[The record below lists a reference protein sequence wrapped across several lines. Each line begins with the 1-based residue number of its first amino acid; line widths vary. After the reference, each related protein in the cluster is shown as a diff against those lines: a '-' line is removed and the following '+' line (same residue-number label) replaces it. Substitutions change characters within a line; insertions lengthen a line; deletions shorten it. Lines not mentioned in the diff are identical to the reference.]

1 MAAVFFTSVAAF
13 ISTNLDDIFMLTLFF
28 AQAKGRKG
36 ALKVVAGQYI
46 GMGCLAALSI
56 LGALGTQLVP
66 QRYVGLLGFVPL
78 CLGIKA
84 WMDYRSQRDQSSQ
97 SDRSSRKDQSS
108 QGNKSR
114 QEEETSE
121 TPGIGSISVALVTMA
136 NGGDNI
142 GVYIP
147 VFSGYSAGELA
158 EALAVFAMMTALWCR
173 LGYSLGNHPGIKEKI
188 ERYRHILVPLIL
200 SALGVI
206 ILAKSLK
213 IP

>member
-1 MAAVFFTSVAAF
+1 MAAVFFTSIAAF

-46 GMGCLAALSI
+46 GMGCLAELSI

-84 WMDYRSQRDQSSQ
+84 WMDYR
-97 SDRSSRKDQSS
+97 S

>member
-1 MAAVFFTSVAAF
+1 MAAVFFTSIAAF

-28 AQAKGRKG
+28 AQAKSRKG

-84 WMDYRSQRDQSSQ
+84 WMDYR
-97 SDRSSRKDQSS
+97 S

-188 ERYRHILVPLIL
+188 ERYQHILVPLIL

>member
-84 WMDYRSQRDQSSQ
+84 WMGYR
-97 SDRSSRKDQSS
+97 S

-121 TPGIGSISVALVTMA
+121 TPGIGIISVALVTMA

-188 ERYRHILVPLIL
+188 ERYQHILVPLIL

>member
-1 MAAVFFTSVAAF
+1 M
-13 ISTNLDDIFMLTLFF
+13 
-28 AQAKGRKG
+28 
-36 ALKVVAGQYI
+36 AGQYI

-84 WMDYRSQRDQSSQ
+84 WMDYR
-97 SDRSSRKDQSS
+97 S

-188 ERYRHILVPLIL
+188 ERYQHILVPLIL

>member
-1 MAAVFFTSVAAF
+1 MAAVFFTSIAAF
-13 ISTNLDDIFMLTLFF
+13 ISTNLDDILMLTLFF

-84 WMDYRSQRDQSSQ
+84 WMDYR
-97 SDRSSRKDQSS
+97 S

-188 ERYRHILVPLIL
+188 ERYQHILVPLIL

>member
-13 ISTNLDDIFMLTLFF
+13 ISTNLDDILMLTLFF

-84 WMDYRSQRDQSSQ
+84 WMDYR
-97 SDRSSRKDQSS
+97 S

-188 ERYRHILVPLIL
+188 ERYQHILVPLIL

-206 ILAKSLK
+206 IFAKSLK

>member
-13 ISTNLDDIFMLTLFF
+13 ISTNLDDILMLTLFF

-66 QRYVGLLGFVPL
+66 QRYAGLLGFVPL

-84 WMDYRSQRDQSSQ
+84 WMDYR
-97 SDRSSRKDQSS
+97 S

-188 ERYRHILVPLIL
+188 ERYQHILVPLIL

>member
-84 WMDYRSQRDQSSQ
+84 WMDYRSQ
-97 SDRSSRKDQSS
+97 
-108 QGNKSR
+108 GNKSR

-121 TPGIGSISVALVTMA
+121 TPGIGIISVALVTMA

-188 ERYRHILVPLIL
+188 ERYQHILVPLIL

>member
-1 MAAVFFTSVAAF
+1 MAAVFFTSIAAF

-84 WMDYRSQRDQSSQ
+84 WMDYRSQ
-97 SDRSSRKDQSS
+97 
-108 QGNKSR
+108 GNKSR

-121 TPGIGSISVALVTMA
+121 TPGIGIISVALVTMA

-188 ERYRHILVPLIL
+188 ERYQHILVPLIL

>member
-13 ISTNLDDIFMLTLFF
+13 ISTNLDDILMLTLFF

-84 WMDYRSQRDQSSQ
+84 WMDYRSQ
-97 SDRSSRKDQSS
+97 
-108 QGNKSR
+108 GNKSR

-121 TPGIGSISVALVTMA
+121 TPGIGIISVALVTMA

-188 ERYRHILVPLIL
+188 ERYQHILVPLIL

>member
-1 MAAVFFTSVAAF
+1 MAAVFFTSIAAF

-84 WMDYRSQRDQSSQ
+84 WMDYRSQ
-97 SDRSSRKDQSS
+97 
-108 QGNKSR
+108 GNKSR

-121 TPGIGSISVALVTMA
+121 TPGIGSISVALMTMA

-188 ERYRHILVPLIL
+188 ERYQHILVPLIL

>member
-1 MAAVFFTSVAAF
+1 MAAVFFTSIAAF

-28 AQAKGRKG
+28 AQAKSRKG

-84 WMDYRSQRDQSSQ
+84 WMDYRSQ
-97 SDRSSRKDQSS
+97 
-108 QGNKSR
+108 GNKSR

-121 TPGIGSISVALVTMA
+121 TPGIGSISVALVTME

-188 ERYRHILVPLIL
+188 ERYQHILVPLIL

>member
-1 MAAVFFTSVAAF
+1 MAAVFFTSIAAF
-13 ISTNLDDIFMLTLFF
+13 ISTNFDDIFMLTLFF

-84 WMDYRSQRDQSSQ
+84 WMDYRSQ
-97 SDRSSRKDQSS
+97 
-108 QGNKSR
+108 GNKSR

-158 EALAVFAMMTALWCR
+158 EALAVFAVMTALWCR

-188 ERYRHILVPLIL
+188 ERYQHILVPLIL

>member
-1 MAAVFFTSVAAF
+1 MAAVFFTSIAAF
-13 ISTNLDDIFMLTLFF
+13 ISTNFDDIFMLTLFF

-84 WMDYRSQRDQSSQ
+84 WMDYR
-97 SDRSSRKDQSS
+97 S

-188 ERYRHILVPLIL
+188 ERYQHILVPLIL

>member
-84 WMDYRSQRDQSSQ
+84 WMDYRSQ
-97 SDRSSRKDQSS
+97 
-108 QGNKSR
+108 GNKSR

-173 LGYSLGNHPGIKEKI
+173 LGYSLGNHPGTKEKI

>member
-13 ISTNLDDIFMLTLFF
+13 ISTNLDDILMLTLFF

-84 WMDYRSQRDQSSQ
+84 WMDYR
-97 SDRSSRKDQSS
+97 S

>member
-1 MAAVFFTSVAAF
+1 MAAVFFTSIAAF

-28 AQAKGRKG
+28 AQAKSRKG

-84 WMDYRSQRDQSSQ
+84 WMDYR
-97 SDRSSRKDQSS
+97 S

-158 EALAVFAMMTALWCR
+158 EALAVFAMMIALWCR

-188 ERYRHILVPLIL
+188 ERYQHILVPLIL

>member
-84 WMDYRSQRDQSSQ
+84 WMDYR
-97 SDRSSRKDQSS
+97 S

>member
-28 AQAKGRKG
+28 AQAKSRKG

-84 WMDYRSQRDQSSQ
+84 WMDYRSQ
-97 SDRSSRKDQSS
+97 
-108 QGNKSR
+108 GNKRR
-114 QEEETSE
+114 QEEETWE
-121 TPGIGSISVALVTMA
+121 TPGIGIISVALVTMA

-188 ERYRHILVPLIL
+188 ERYQHILVPLIL

>member
-1 MAAVFFTSVAAF
+1 MAAGFFTSVAAF

-56 LGALGTQLVP
+56 LGALGTQLVT

-84 WMDYRSQRDQSSQ
+84 WMDYRSQ
-97 SDRSSRKDQSS
+97 
-108 QGNKSR
+108 GNKSR
-114 QEEETSE
+114 QEEETGE
-121 TPGIGSISVALVTMA
+121 TPGIGIISVALVTMA

-158 EALAVFAMMTALWCR
+158 EALAVFAGMTALWCR

-188 ERYRHILVPLIL
+188 ERYQHILVPLIL

>member
-1 MAAVFFTSVAAF
+1 MAAGFFTSVAAF

-56 LGALGTQLVP
+56 LGALGTQLVT

-84 WMDYRSQRDQSSQ
+84 WMDYRSQ
-97 SDRSSRKDQSS
+97 
-108 QGNKSR
+108 GNKSR
-114 QEEETSE
+114 QEEETGE
-121 TPGIGSISVALVTMA
+121 TPGIGIISVALVTMA

-158 EALAVFAMMTALWCR
+158 EALAVFA
-173 LGYSLGNHPGIKEKI
+173 G
-188 ERYRHILVPLIL
+188 
-200 SALGVI
+200 
-206 ILAKSLK
+206 
-213 IP
+213 

>member
-28 AQAKGRKG
+28 AQAKSRKG

-84 WMDYRSQRDQSSQ
+84 WMDYR
-97 SDRSSRKDQSS
+97 S

-188 ERYRHILVPLIL
+188 ERYQHILVPLIL

>member
-84 WMDYRSQRDQSSQ
+84 WMDYRSQ
-97 SDRSSRKDQSS
+97 
-108 QGNKSR
+108 GNKSR

-188 ERYRHILVPLIL
+188 ERYQHILVPLIL

>member
-1 MAAVFFTSVAAF
+1 MAAVFFTSIAAF

-84 WMDYRSQRDQSSQ
+84 WMDYR
-97 SDRSSRKDQSS
+97 S

-188 ERYRHILVPLIL
+188 ERYQHILVPLIL

>member
-13 ISTNLDDIFMLTLFF
+13 ISTNLDDILMLTLFF

-84 WMDYRSQRDQSSQ
+84 WMDYR
-97 SDRSSRKDQSS
+97 S

-188 ERYRHILVPLIL
+188 ERYQHILVPLIL

>member
-1 MAAVFFTSVAAF
+1 MAAVFFTSIAAF

-46 GMGCLAALSI
+46 GMGCLAELSI

-84 WMDYRSQRDQSSQ
+84 WMDYR
-97 SDRSSRKDQSS
+97 S

-188 ERYRHILVPLIL
+188 ERYQHILVPLIL